1 MVVNLDELIEAAL
14 LLQEVEGGRLGGCLL
29 QRQVHA
35 FVARRRGSWLAV
47 ASPIGIDGMVGAIA
61 LALQEEDHRVVGTH
75 RGVHRR
81 LLAADAGGRN
91 VRVKR
96 QRY

>member
-1 MVVNLDELIEAAL
+1 
-14 LLQEVEGGRLGGCLL
+14 
-29 QRQVHA
+29 
-35 FVARRRGSWLAV
+35 
-47 ASPIGIDGMVGAIA
+47 MVGAIA

-75 RGVHRR
+75 GGVRRR